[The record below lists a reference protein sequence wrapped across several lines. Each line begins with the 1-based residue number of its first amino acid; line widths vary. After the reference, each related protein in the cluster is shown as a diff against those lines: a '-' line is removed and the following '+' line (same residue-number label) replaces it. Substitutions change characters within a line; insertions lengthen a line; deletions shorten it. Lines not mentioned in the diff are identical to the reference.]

1 MEIIFTMVK
10 DDPTEFM
17 WLLEDM
23 EELVPVFV
31 NQDGK

>member
-1 MEIIFTMVK
+1 MVK